1 MAMPKIQI
9 APERIAEGKRL
20 YDLTLTPVADIA
32 PSRWRNC
39 TSRGG

>member
-1 MAMPKIQI
+1 MVMPKIQI
-9 APERIAEGKRL
+9 APERIADGKRL
-20 YDLTLTPVADIA
+20 YDLTLTPVADS